1 MSSNLSPDVESN
13 PDENL
18 PDYVRQIPYGTWF
31 FDLNGGRT
39 EYVITI
45 ACMIGKSRMKGE
57 KIVTHLLPYGPEKP
71 AMGMVK
77 STKTRQVSRPLMY
90 DLMWRAQNDVFRGCN
105 FIFPRGGTP
114 GVGGG

>member
-18 PDYVRQIPYGTWF
+18 PDYVRQNPYGTWF
-31 FDLNGGRT
+31 FDLYGGRT

-77 STKTRQVSRPLMY
+77 STKTRQVSHLSMY
-90 DLMWRAQNDVFRGCN
+90 DLMWGHKMMAS
-105 FIFPRGGTP
+105 
-114 GVGGG
+114 GV